1 MKDSYNH
8 LTLTE
13 RNHIYYWHHYDKL
26 SNREIGKRLRRS
38 HTTIGRELK
47 RNIGCWCDQY
57 YHNPAQHFMKTRQR
71 NKSVRK
77 RLKSESTREYVSKHL
92 KIGWSPEIIVGR
104 LKQQGELP
112 SVSYEAIY
120 QYIYKE
126 ANELIEFLPRK
137 HQKRKKRY
145 PNRSAKVKI
154 SHKTSILDRPEHIN
168 NRLEIGH
175 WESDSVESKC
185 RKKAL
190 NVLIERSTRLVHICK
205 LSSKKSKDTKDAI
218 IKRLSNHPNKV
229 VKSIT
234 YDNGPENAKH
244 LNINEELNCDSYF
257 CQPYHSWEKGSV
269 EQVNGLIRRYIP
281 KGSDFSKTHYKT
293 LEKIEALLNN
303 RPRRCLGFKT
313 PLEVYNEM
321 CGALSP

>member
-1 MKDSYNH
+1 MKDSYKH

-57 YHNPAQHFMKTRQR
+57 YHNPAQHFTKTRQR
-71 NKSVRK
+71 NKAVRK
-77 RLKSESTREYVSKHL
+77 RLKSELTRDYVAKHL
-92 KIGWSPEIIVGR
+92 MLGWSPEIIAGR
-104 LKQQGELP
+104 LKLQEKLP

-126 ANELIEFLPRK
+126 ANELIKFFPRK
-137 HQKRKKRY
+137 HIKRRKKYPKRKARVTIT
-145 PNRSAKVKI
+145 S
-154 SHKTSILDRPEHIN
+154 KTSILDRPEHIN
-168 NRLEIGH
+168 NRLELGH

-185 RKKAL
+185 RKKVL
-190 NVLIERSTRLVHICK
+190 NVLIERVTRLVHICK
-205 LSSKKSKDTKDAI
+205 LPSKKSADTKDAI
-218 IKRLSNHPNKV
+218 IKRLSIHPDQAV
-229 VKSIT
+229 ISIT

-244 LNINEELNCDSYF
+244 LNINETLNCDSYF

-281 KGSDFSKTHYKT
+281 KGSDLANVHYKT
-293 LEKIEALLNN
+293 IEKIENLLNN
-303 RPRRCLGFKT
+303 RPRKCLGFKT
-313 PLEVYNEM
+313 PFEVYNEM